1 MRILFIAT
9 PDVAINKGGLY
20 TQITNSKKYLE
31 KLGVEVDLYDIWQPL
46 KEDYDLIHIFRA
58 DISLY
63 DTVKRLKQKG
73 MKIVVSPVFASTH
86 NLLTLRAINLLN
98 EFLKN
103 FKVFTLHLFVKEIM
117 ELANIIL
124 PNTDEEVKALSYGFG
139 IPKTKFEKIPNGV
152 DEKFY
157 FADPN
162 EFKAKYGMENFI
174 LYTGW
179 IGSARKNTLNLVRA
193 LEGINKKVVFIG
205 KIIDEGNYTQK
216 CLSLIKKN
224 PNIEILQ
231 PLPHDSSLLSSAY
244 AACDTFILPS
254 KFETPGLSALEAALA
269 GAKIVIT
276 KRGGTREYFGDMAEY
291 VNPGS
296 VKSIR
301 DGIIRSSSKKEDKRL
316 REYIR
321 ENFLWEK
328 VVEKLYKTYLERLL

>member
-1 MRILFIAT
+1 
-9 PDVAINKGGLY
+9 VAIDKGGLY
-20 TQITNSKKYLE
+20 TQIINSKKYLE
-31 KLGVEVDLYDIWQPL
+31 KLGVDVDLYDIWHSL
-46 KEDYDLIHIFRA
+46 KENYDLVHIFRA
-58 DISLY
+58 DVSLC
-63 DTVKRLKQKG
+63 DTVRRLRQKG
-73 MKIVVSPVFASTH
+73 MKIAVSPVFASTH
-86 NLLTLRAINLLN
+86 NLLTLKVINLLN
-98 EFLKN
+98 GVLKN
-103 FKVFTLHLFVKEIM
+103 FKVFALHIFVKEIM
-117 ELANIIL
+117 ELSDIIL

-139 IPKTKFEKIPNGV
+139 VPKTKFIKIPNGV

-174 LYTGW
+174 LYVGW
-179 IGSARKNTLNLVRA
+179 IGSARKNTLNLMRA

-205 KIIDEGNYTQK
+205 KIIDEKNYTQK

-291 VNPGS
+291 VTPES
-296 VKSIR
+296 VRSIR
-301 DGIIRSSSKKEDKRL
+301 EAIRRSILKKKDKRL
-316 REYIR
+316 REHIR

-328 VVEKLYKTYLERLL
+328 IVEKLYKTYLERLL

>member
-9 PDVAINKGGLY
+9 PDVVIDKGGLY
-20 TQITNSKKYLE
+20 TQVTNSKKYLE

-152 DEKFY
+152 NEKFY

-301 DGIIRSSSKKEDKRL
+301 DGIIRSISKKEDKRL

-321 ENFLWEK
+321 ENFLWER